1 MKIDNR
7 IIMQVLL
14 LLPCYPIYSIIP
26 ISTFASGTDSSSDS
40 DSDLCSDLVR
50 YFGKI
55 RDVMNLENSS
65 TEQIQAIGSLRVFL
79 VEKFGCIDEFDD
91 FEWD

>member
-7 IIMQVLL
+7 IIIQLL
-14 LLPCYPIYSIIP
+14 LFLPCSIAP
-26 ISTFASGTDSSSDS
+26 ISTFASGTDAPDES
-40 DSDLCSDLVR
+40 DSDLCSELVQ

-79 VEKFGCIDEFDD
+79 VEEFGCIDEFEG